1 MARILVIEDDEQ
13 VREVLRKM
21 LEGAGYDVEDAP
33 DGVEGVQTYKEDPAD
48 LVITDLIMPEKDG
61 VETIRELQRDYPDVK
76 VIAITGVRGS
86 FSRIPAADNLGA
98 KRIFVKPF
106 SSKEML
112 EAVEEVLSDSP

>member
-48 LVITDLIMPEKDG
+48 LVITDLFMPEKDG

-98 KRIFVKPF
+98 KRTFVKPF

-112 EAVEEVLSDSP
+112 EAVEEVLSGSK